1 MDAAAA
7 GCVGAPPA
15 ERPAA
20 AVGQG
25 DAPPPHPPGSLDLLR
40 DARFFAPGE
49 ALVGDQ
55 RMIHSTFVRAFI
67 DAGGGNPADSLTL
80 WTRVMARYPGGVVA
94 ARHAGQHGD
103 EYAAGVQT
111 DGGGAGASVVAARH
125 AGERGAVYAAAVEA
139 NGGGVAAAVVA
150 ARRMGVHG
158 AAHAGGVL
166 DAAAFAGALQQL
178 HAAAR
183 R

>member
-1 MDAAAA
+1 MS
-7 GCVGAPPA
+7 APPA

-20 AVGQG
+20 AAGLG
-25 DAPPPHPPGSLDLLR
+25 DAPPPPPPPPHPPGSLDLLR

-67 DAGGGNPADSLTL
+67 DAGGGDSLTL
-80 WTRVMARYPGGVVA
+80 WTRVMACRYPGGVVA

-103 EYAAGVQT
+103 EYEAGVQT
-111 DGGGAGASVVAARH
+111 DGGGAGESVVAARH
-125 AGERGAVYAAAVEA
+125 AGERGAVYAAAGEA